1 MDALDALPGYR
12 RSISIAP
19 APTRVEINLED
30 DFHHMRVALT
40 HADDVVT
47 DIDAE
52 MIRAPWTTCPGAETR
67 LKQTFTGQHLES
79 FRHRGERTT
88 NCTHLHDMALLG
100 AAHAHDSALTR
111 FDILVSD
118 PVDGQI
124 HAELRRNGEQKLHW
138 IINGFVLATPADAAG
153 IGLMRLSPYIASLS
167 GENQEEAR
175 LLRWGAI
182 IAHGRAIPLDQQ
194 SNAEAMP
201 ANCFT
206 FQPETAKRAVRVGE
220 IRDFTASGEPPL
232 APRITAPTR

>member
-1 MDALDALPGYR
+1 MSARDALPGYR

-19 APTRVEINLED
+19 TTGRVEINLED
-30 DFHHMRVALT
+30 DFHHMRVTLT
-40 HADDVVT
+40 HAEGVVT
-47 DIDAE
+47 GVEAH
-52 MIRAPWTTCPGAETR
+52 MVRAPWTTCPGAEAR
-67 LKQTFTGQHLES
+67 LKQTFTGQRLDS
-79 FRHRGERTT
+79 FRHVGERTT

-100 AAHAHDSALTR
+100 AAHAHDQTPTR

-118 PVDGQI
+118 PVDGHI
-124 HAELRRNGEQKLHW
+124 DAELRRNGETKLHW
-138 IINGFVLATPADAAG
+138 TLRGFAIETPTEAAG
-153 IGLMRLSPYIASLS
+153 IGLMQLSPYIASLS

-182 IAHGRAIPLDQQ
+182 IAHGRAIPLDRQ

-220 IRDFTASGEPPL
+220 IRDFTASGEQPL
-232 APRITAPTR
+232 APRTTAPTR